1 MIISNK
7 QVQTVLHLNQCYNY
21 AKQPV
26 AQEKPAL
33 KRGDVLV
40 LSNRVQELNLIKE
53 QVLKSPDVRADKV
66 NELKQLV
73 QNGAYN
79 VSGSDIAQKMIER
92 SLVDELAGR

>member
-7 QVQTVLHLNQCYNY
+7 QVQTVLQLNQCYNY

-26 AQEKPAL
+26 VQEKQAL

-66 NELKQLV
+66 NELKQLIH
-73 QNGAYN
+73 NGTYN